1 MDFPRKDLAGEI
13 KNYSI
18 TSEKRKRDRRMGMFF
33 SKSRYIRLRSCPKVL
48 WLDENRPDLYCELD
62 TYALVKVWEELR
74 RAAQMNEG

>member
-1 MDFPRKDLAGEI
+1 
-13 KNYSI
+13 
-18 TSEKRKRDRRMGMFF
+18 MFF
-33 SKSRYIRLRSCPKVL
+33 SYSWYIRLRSCPKVL